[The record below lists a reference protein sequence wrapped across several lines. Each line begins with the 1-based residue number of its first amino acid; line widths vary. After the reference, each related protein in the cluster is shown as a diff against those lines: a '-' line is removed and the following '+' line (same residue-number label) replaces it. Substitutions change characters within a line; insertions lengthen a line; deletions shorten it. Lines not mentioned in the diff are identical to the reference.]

1 MKMIQWIKLNTV
13 SPLFIPKELLSLVEE
28 AIGI

>member
-1 MKMIQWIKLNTV
+1 MIQWIKLNTV
-13 SPLFIPKELLSLVEE
+13 SPLLIPKGLLTLVEE